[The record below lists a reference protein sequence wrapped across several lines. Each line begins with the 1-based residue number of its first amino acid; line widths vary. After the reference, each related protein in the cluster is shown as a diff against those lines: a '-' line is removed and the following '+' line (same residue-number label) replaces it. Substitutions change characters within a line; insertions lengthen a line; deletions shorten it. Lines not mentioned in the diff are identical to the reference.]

1 MVHTKIIPEQCVQR
15 YPSHL
20 GSGWSQIVRAI
31 WQALRDGK
39 LVVVEEGLS
48 TLAVAVSA
56 AESAGCFQSVA
67 PALLGL
73 AVIAATLESHPHLC
87 FAALKCIEAMT
98 VVLLR
103 QRIGTLVCSRHNISA
118 VSLLPH
124 SVRAH
129 SARGGSDAVRSAC
142 GLC

>member
-1 MVHTKIIPEQCVQR
+1 MQR

-31 WQALRDGK
+31 WQALSDGK
-39 LVVVEEGLS
+39 LGVVEEGLS

-56 AESAGCFQSVA
+56 AEAAGCLQSVA

-103 QRIGTLVCSRHNISA
+103 QRIGTLVRSSHTMYV
-118 VSLLPH
+118 VSCCYHTLSTQRAFCERVARSHAPQEWTLLTSPTMM
-124 SVRAH
+124 
-129 SARGGSDAVRSAC
+129 
-142 GLC
+142 

>member
-1 MVHTKIIPEQCVQR
+1 MQR

-31 WQALRDGK
+31 RQALSDGK
-39 LVVVEEGLS
+39 LAVVEEGLS

-56 AESAGCFQSVA
+56 ADSAGCFHSVA

-98 VVLLR
+98 AVLLQ
-103 QRIGTLVCSRHNISA
+103 QRIGT
-118 VSLLPH
+118 
-124 SVRAH
+124 
-129 SARGGSDAVRSAC
+129 AVRFQDLTCRAFASRWLFNTPGVEQCLMLIA
-142 GLC
+142 LQ